1 MRKIKEKIKKVTVG
15 QFLETTF
22 KTLSLAL
29 VVALTACFAI
39 LISK

>member
-1 MRKIKEKIKKVTVG
+1 MKKIKEKIKRITVG

-39 LISK
+39 LIS

>member
-1 MRKIKEKIKKVTVG
+1 MRKLKEKIEKITVG

-29 VVALTACFAI
+29 AVALTACFAI
-39 LISK
+39 LIS